1 MSSCPTEFIEDAGVG
16 GCHFT
21 ENETAP
27 FPLCCPRVVCGGGG
41 GKGSD
46 RSYQDVSDSRDR
58 GVGLL
63 LPRY

>member
-27 FPLCCPRVVCGGGG
+27 FPLCCPRVVCGGGEE
-41 GKGSD
+41 SD